1 MHDLMI
7 PLVTVPTLALL
18 LTVRTTGR
26 LLNQV
31 GQWSEEIF
39 RGHRLPPLDAS
50 GDASED
56 ASLDASELGVG
67 GGLPETAV
75 EKRH

>member
-1 MHDLMI
+1 MHDFMI

-18 LTVRTTGR
+18 LTVRTTSR

-39 RGHRLPPLDAS
+39 RGHRLPFLDTLES
-50 GDASED
+50 GES
-56 ASLDASELGVG
+56 GVG

>member
-1 MHDLMI
+1 MNDFMI

-18 LTVRTTGR
+18 LTVRTTSR
-26 LLNQV
+26 LLSQV
-31 GQWSEEIF
+31 GQLSEEIF
-39 RGHRLPPLDAS
+39 RGHRLPPLDTPE
-50 GDASED
+50 DASEQD
-56 ASLDASELGVG
+56 SELGVG

>member
-1 MHDLMI
+1 MHDFMI

-26 LLNQV
+26 LLSQV

-39 RGHRLPPLDAS
+39 RGHRLPPLDTSEAS
-50 GDASED
+50 
-56 ASLDASELGVG
+56 SLDASELGVG

>member
-1 MHDLMI
+1 MHDFMI

-31 GQWSEEIF
+31 GLWSEEIF
-39 RGHRLPPLDAS
+39 RGDRLPPL
-50 GDASED
+50 D